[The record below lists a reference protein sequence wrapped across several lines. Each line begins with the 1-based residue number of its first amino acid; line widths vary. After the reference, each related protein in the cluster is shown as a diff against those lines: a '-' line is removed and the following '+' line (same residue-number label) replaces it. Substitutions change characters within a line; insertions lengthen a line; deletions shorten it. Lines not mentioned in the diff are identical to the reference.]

1 MTDFT
6 FLVLKNMVNI
16 GELLMTKS
24 LLHVKLME
32 TKNLHSSSL
41 LMVKLLLKALDTVQH
56 QSWVHNIESQIL
68 ANKLSHVKLME
79 QIAKTQERF
88 KISLCCWV
96 KIAYFGTDYRQA
108 YEKSIFENKN
118 SHSTIGF
125 WLSLSERSSFIWY
138 SWQCK
143 SWCFPCR

>member
-56 QSWVHNIESQIL
+56 QS
-68 ANKLSHVKLME
+68 
-79 QIAKTQERF
+79 
-88 KISLCCWV
+88 
-96 KIAYFGTDYRQA
+96 
-108 YEKSIFENKN
+108 
-118 SHSTIGF
+118 
-125 WLSLSERSSFIWY
+125 
-138 SWQCK
+138 
-143 SWCFPCR
+143 